1 MDASTALDG
10 TSIADLVERFRSS
23 GDEACFAELYR
34 RTRRRVFGVAFR
46 VLHDAAAAEE
56 VCHDAFLRA
65 FERFASLRGVEFTAW
80 VCRIAGNLALNVRRH
95 RTVAERTEAG
105 LPPPPPALGVE
116 REAITRQE
124 VAIAEEVLASL
135 REEHRHVLLLRH
147 VDGCSHDEIIGLTG
161 YTAEQVRSHLQNA
174 RRNFAIL
181 WRRRTEGGLT
191 TDGR

>member
-1 MDASTALDG
+1 MDASTALEG

-56 VCHDAFLRA
+56 VCHDAFVRA

-80 VCRIAGNLALNVRRH
+80 VCRIAGNLALNVRRR
-95 RTVAERTEAG
+95 RTLAERTGTE
-105 LPPPPPALGVE
+105 LRPPAPAAGVE
-116 REAITRQE
+116 RQVISQEE
-124 VAIAEEVLASL
+124 VAIAGEVLASL

-147 VDGCSHDEIIGLTG
+147 VDGCSHGEISELTG
-161 YTAEQVRSHLQNA
+161 YSAEQIRSHLQNA

-181 WRRRTEGGLT
+181 WRRRMGEEA
-191 TDGR
+191 